1 MRSPTTEKLSAQ
13 DEIDDLVREARG
25 KVTGGVHYP
34 NQISKLLR
42 RKYLLQ
48 SFGIALYAIFG
59 LCLGKVAIPIRF
71 QAYTFEGVAALVLI
85 SAMFMA
91 IFNMLSVVID
101 HYDKRNNEHIYQRF
115 ARFTHILGWV
125 LFVLAIILKVI
136 QI

>member
-1 MRSPTTEKLSAQ
+1 MSSPTTEELSAQ

-34 NQISKLLR
+34 NQISQPLR

-48 SFGIALYAIFG
+48 SLGIALYAIFG
-59 LCLGKVAIPIRF
+59 LCVGKVAIPIRF
-71 QAYTFEGVAALVLI
+71 QAYTFEGGAALALV

-101 HYDKRNNEHIYQRF
+101 HYDKRDNEHIYERF
-115 ARFTHILGWV
+115 ARLTYILGWAF
-125 LFVLAIILKVI
+125 FVLAIILKFI